1 MAKIKALVKDPGK
14 TPEIMEVENTLEG
27 LQELIGGYIEVVT
40 KIPGQLVML
49 VDEEGKMKGLPVNFM
64 DHQIDDFIVGRAAF
78 LGEAGEEFTDVPE
91 DIARDII
98 ETMPTVDPDWWGNA

>member
-14 TPEIMEVENTLEG
+14 APEIVEVDNSLKG

-49 VDEEGKMKGLPVNFM
+49 VDEEGKMKSLPVNFM
-64 DHQIDDFIVGRAAF
+64 DSQLDDFIVGRAVF

-91 DIARDII
+91 DIAQNMI
-98 ETMPTVDPDWWGNA
+98 ETMPVYNPWW